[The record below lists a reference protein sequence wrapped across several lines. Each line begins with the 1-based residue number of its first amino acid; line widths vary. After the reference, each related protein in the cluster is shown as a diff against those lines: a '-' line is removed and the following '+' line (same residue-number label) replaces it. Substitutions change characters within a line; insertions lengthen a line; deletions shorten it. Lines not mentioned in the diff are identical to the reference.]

1 MNKRNNSSKR
11 HGTSNWMH
19 SAKPMDFV
27 LIGGIGIA
35 AIAIIVIVVM
45 LLGNGKTK
53 PVSVESIP
61 KGPDSVSMV
70 SDKEY
75 NKDDHAIETS
85 EFMDTILPLGADLG
99 NDYVKD
105 TLFIGDSNT
114 VRMMSYGHST
124 LENNVSAASMGIQH
138 VVSKPIVFFKGFND
152 AVTVPK
158 AVSIIQPK
166 RIIITYGTNNTI
178 GWSASTLI
186 AEYKKA
192 VDAIL
197 KAYPDTDVIINA
209 VPPIDKQRENLEI
222 TMQTIDSFN
231 KALAE
236 FAKKEGYKFLNS
248 AETLKDAKTGYAK
261 TDYTISDGVHL
272 SKKGMDALFKYVR
285 THTFETEE
293 HRKMPLKPV
302 PGRKETPPNIIT
314 EDPLAVREQK
324 KGVSIVFTNA
334 NPDNG
339 KMKGETKQT
348 VKGGETCTEVTAL
361 PNEGFVFAGWSCTEG
376 RIEDVTNP
384 LLKFTVPPT
393 KEKEIVVTA
402 SFAPAV
408 LSLTNDSG
416 AAVTA
421 ATLE

>member
-1 MNKRNNSSKR
+1 
-11 HGTSNWMH
+11 
-19 SAKPMDFV
+19 
-27 LIGGIGIA
+27 I
-35 AIAIIVIVVM
+35 
-45 LLGNGKTK
+45 
-53 PVSVESIP
+53 
-61 KGPDSVSMV
+61 
-70 SDKEY
+70 
-75 NKDDHAIETS
+75 
-85 EFMDTILPLGADLG
+85 
-99 NDYVKD
+99 
-105 TLFIGDSNT
+105 
-114 VRMMSYGHST
+114 
-124 LENNVSAASMGIQH
+124 
-138 VVSKPIVFFKGFND
+138 
-152 AVTVPK
+152 
-158 AVSIIQPK
+158 
-166 RIIITYGTNNTI
+166 
-178 GWSASTLI
+178 
-186 AEYKKA
+186 
-192 VDAIL
+192 DAIL
-197 KAYPDTDVIINA
+197 KAYPYTDVIINA

-222 TMQTIDSFN
+222 TMQTIDGFN

-248 AETLKDAKTGYAK
+248 AETLKDDKTGYAK

-314 EDPLAVREQK
+314 EDPLAVRSEKK

-334 NPDNG
+334 TPDNG

-361 PNEGFVFAGWSCTEG
+361 PNEGFVFAGWGCTEG
-376 RIEDVTNP
+376 RIEDVANP
-384 LLKFTVPPT
+384 SLKFTVPPT

-402 SFAPAV
+402 TFAPAV

-421 ATLE
+421 ATLEVGNKLQLRAAFAPNTYKGKKDVTFASSNTAVATVDATGVVTALTVGEANITCTGVGKLTSSVKITVAAKKPVEKPLTGFTLSADAISVEINKTAQLSVK